1 MSGNDE
7 SILHGGEIGS
17 LSMQFHHKEKE
28 TMQSEA
34 VNLQFSAK
42 AMYFEPNMEYTNL
55 VISPNHLGQTTHA
68 SVFWE
73 HETSLFNPLTW
84 RILTSPR
91 IYLSFIQI
99 ESIEIPNI
107 AVRMC
112 PIDDNTAL
120 VMGSAN
126 LMHSK
131 YC

>member
-1 MSGNDE
+1 
-7 SILHGGEIGS
+7 
-17 LSMQFHHKEKE
+17 MQFHRNEE
-28 TMQSEA
+28 QPTNMESDR
-34 VNLQFSAK
+34 LQFTAK
-42 AMYFEPNMEYTNL
+42 AMYFEPNVEYTNL
-55 VISPNHLGQTTHA
+55 VVSQRNLGQTTHA
-68 SVFWE
+68 SVYWE

-99 ESIEIPNI
+99 ESLEMPDI
-107 AVRMC
+107 AIKMC
-112 PIDDNTAL
+112 PIDDSAAL